1 MLERTGSAM
10 GWLKMLRAG
19 ATSTSFLLLLEELPL
34 LEEIFPLYNSVD
46 IYKKLFWTGG
56 INFVYFFI

>member
-1 MLERTGSAM
+1 MLELTGSAI
-10 GWLKMLRAG
+10 GWLKMLRAV
-19 ATSTSFLLLLEELPL
+19 ATSSSFLLFLEELPL

-56 INFVYFFI
+56 INFLYFFM